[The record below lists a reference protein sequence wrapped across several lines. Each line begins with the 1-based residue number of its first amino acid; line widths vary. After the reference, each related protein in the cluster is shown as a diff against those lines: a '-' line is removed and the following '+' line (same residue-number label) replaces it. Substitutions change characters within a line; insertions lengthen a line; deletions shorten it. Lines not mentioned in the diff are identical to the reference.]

1 MAESDADY
9 VLIDTPPLLGFGDA
23 GALASSA
30 DGILVTIRIDK
41 ARRPALEAGREALD
55 ALPGRKLGLVI
66 VGEHVSETQFA
77 SYSKYAAT

>member
-1 MAESDADY
+1 M
-9 VLIDTPPLLGFGDA
+9 
-23 GALASSA
+23 
-30 DGILVTIRIDK
+30 TIRIDK